1 MPTYQAYL
9 HTYQRQRTGTL
20 SAYLTHFPTA
30 YLTSQLTSH
39 PYQLANLPTT
49 NLPTY
54 VILAHRGV
62 EPYRQSQRLLYRERV
77 SDFQY
82 EPFASEDDGAT
93 PRSLSSHAPG

>member
-1 MPTYQAYL
+1 MRCVQHATLTCLLRTYQL
-9 HTYQRQRTGTL
+9 
-20 SAYLTHFPTA
+20 
-30 YLTSQLTSH
+30 
-39 PYQLANLPTT
+39 T